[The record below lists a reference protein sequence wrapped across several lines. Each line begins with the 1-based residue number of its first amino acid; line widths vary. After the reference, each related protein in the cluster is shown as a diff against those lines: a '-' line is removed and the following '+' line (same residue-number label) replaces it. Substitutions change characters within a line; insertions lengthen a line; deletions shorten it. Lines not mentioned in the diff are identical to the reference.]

1 MNILICNTWDSSNFA
16 MAYLTGFKNLRSCE
30 RIKSKHLCK
39 CMKRKK
45 VYLKGNTYL
54 LKRDFIVLFIVLY
67 GLGKLVMHYLQ
78 YIWKLAWNH
87 GCNITG
93 SGRGSTKL
101 VPAKKENRGWLL
113 FQFSHNLQVLDSK
126 LSFSNYLQI
135 NPDCFICSQNLLVPY
150 LALSVT
156 VLHHYF
162 SSFQKKVIVQA
173 IVRLLGFWCINFS
186 CFDV

>member
-1 MNILICNTWDSSNFA
+1 MD
-16 MAYLTGFKNLRSCE
+16 YLTGFKNLRSCE

-54 LKRDFIVLFIVLY
+54 LKSEFLLLFIVLY
-67 GLGKLVMHYLQ
+67 GLGKLVMHSLQ
-78 YIWKLAWNH
+78 YSWKLAWNH

-101 VPAKKENRGWLL
+101 VPAKQENRGWLL
-113 FQFSHNLQVLDSK
+113 FQFSHNLQAWDSK

-135 NPDCFICSQNLLVPY
+135 NPDLFHLFSKFACAHFGIIGDCIASFLFIFSKVGNCTSHCKITWFLV
-150 LALSVT
+150 
-156 VLHHYF
+156 H
-162 SSFQKKVIVQA
+162 
-173 IVRLLGFWCINFS
+173 
-186 CFDV
+186 